1 MITPFTLRPEPNAMG
16 IHPGPP
22 PPPGH
27 PMFDARNGNIR
38 PNLEDDPVIRQ
49 LLQNNEKPP
58 NLKP

>member
-1 MITPFTLRPEPNAMG
+1 MG